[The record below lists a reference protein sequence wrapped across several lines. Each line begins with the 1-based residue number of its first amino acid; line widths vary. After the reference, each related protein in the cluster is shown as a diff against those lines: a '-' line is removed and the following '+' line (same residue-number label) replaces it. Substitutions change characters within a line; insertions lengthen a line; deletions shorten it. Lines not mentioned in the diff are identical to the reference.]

1 MLKKDFLEDLSFDM
15 TPKQVKFW
23 FGKPDDIEAEIENVY
38 WLYSPDE
45 PFDRRYPN
53 GEDAKKIMD
62 LWDYL

>member
-1 MLKKDFLEDLSFDM
+1 M
-15 TPKQVKFW
+15 TPKQVKFC

-53 GEDAKKIMD
+53 SEDAKKFMD